1 MNGCR
6 LCDRNHNLAGSQTP
20 CHMPTSKLLDLTLQ
34 NGGRV
39 SAIAAGPR
47 RAESAFV
54 FAHGAGAGMHHPF
67 MAAVADGLG
76 QRRIATLR
84 YQFPSMEAGRPRV
97 DRPPVAHATV
107 RAAAAMANALWPGL
121 PLFAG
126 GKSFGG
132 RMTSQAQAIE
142 PIPGVVGLIFLGFPL
157 HPSGKPSVERAI
169 HLASIDVPMLFI
181 HGERDALAE
190 TAEFDAMS
198 NSLGSLASREDVAEA
213 DHAFHVPKRSGTTDD
228 EVRESFLD
236 ALAVWTH
243 AWRIRPS
250 GPPGKA
256 PK

>member
-1 MNGCR
+1 M
-6 LCDRNHNLAGSQTP
+6 S
-20 CHMPTSKLLDLTLQ
+20 TSKQLDLTLQ
-34 NGGRV
+34 NGEHV
-39 SAIAAGPR
+39 SAIAAGPH

-84 YQFPSMEAGRPRV
+84 YQFPSMQAGRRRV
-97 DRPPVAHATV
+97 DSPPVAHATV
-107 RAAAAMANALWPGL
+107 RAATATANALWPGL

-132 RMTSQAQAIE
+132 RMTSQAQAID
-142 PIPGVVGLIFLGFPL
+142 PLPGVVGLIFLGFPL
-157 HPSGKPSVERAI
+157 HPAGKPSVERAI
-169 HLASIDVPMLFI
+169 HLAAIDVPMFFI

-190 TAEFDAMS
+190 MPVFDAMS
-198 NSLGSLASREDVAEA
+198 KGLGSLANREDVAAA
-213 DHAFHVPKRSGTTDD
+213 DHSFHVPKRTGTTDD
-228 EVRESFLD
+228 QVRESFLD
-236 ALAVWTH
+236 AMALWTQ

-250 GPPGKA
+250 GALGKA

>member
-1 MNGCR
+1 M
-6 LCDRNHNLAGSQTP
+6 
-20 CHMPTSKLLDLTLQ
+20 LDLALKT
-34 NGGRV
+34 GERV
-39 SAIAAGPR
+39 SAIAARPR

-84 YQFPSMEAGRPRV
+84 YQFPAMQAGRRRV
-97 DRPPVAHATV
+97 DSPAVAHATV
-107 RAAAAMANALWPGL
+107 AAAAIASTLWPRL

-132 RMTSQAQAIE
+132 RMTSQAQAID
-142 PIPGVVGLIFLGFPL
+142 PLPGVVGLIFLGFPL
-157 HPSGKPSVERAI
+157 HPAGKPSLERAV
-169 HLASIDVPMLFI
+169 HLASIDVPMLFV

-198 NSLGSLASREDVAEA
+198 KRLGSLASREDVAA
-213 DHAFHVPKRSGTTDD
+213 VDHTFHVPTRAGTTDN
-228 EVRESFLD
+228 EVLESLLD
-236 ALAVWTH
+236 VLAIWTQ

-250 GPPGKA
+250 RRTRRAPP
-256 PK
+256 

>member
-1 MNGCR
+1 
-6 LCDRNHNLAGSQTP
+6 
-20 CHMPTSKLLDLTLQ
+20 MPSSKLLDLALQ
-34 NGGRV
+34 NGERV

-84 YQFPSMEAGRPRV
+84 YQFPSMQAGRRRV
-97 DRPPVAHATV
+97 DSPPVAHATV

-142 PIPGVVGLIFLGFPL
+142 PIPGVAGLIFLGFPL
-157 HPSGKPSVERAI
+157 HPAGKPSVERAI
-169 HLASIDVPMLFI
+169 HLASIGVPMLFV

-198 NSLGSLASREDVAEA
+198 KGLGSLANREEVAAA
-213 DHAFHVPKRSGTTDD
+213 DHAFHVPKRAGTTD
-228 EVRESFLD
+228 EELRESFLD
-236 ALAVWTH
+236 ALALWTQ
-243 AWRIRPS
+243 AWRIQPSRPID
-250 GPPGKA
+250 KA
-256 PK
+256 AT